1 MSRRGRSTGAAISL
15 FSFQDIITSVTAIM
29 ILLVLIL
36 TLELIS
42 STRQQGVAAEDRRV
56 ASGLRSS
63 VAAMEREV
71 GALRSELVT
80 LQAAAT
86 RSASFS
92 AADVRARERKAAER
106 AATLAEEVTLLESQ
120 LRTASAARRRS
131 EADLVATRSIRPED
145 SAEHVVAMEQRAGEI
160 EAANRAEQER
170 QRQAAT
176 DPRPSTSAASLVFNT
191 PPGELLVPRL
201 VEVSAAGLAT
211 VEPGGGQPR
220 RFRGPGREFDAWLEA
235 LDSSGE
241 YVVVILRPSG
251 VSVYDEVV
259 AAVRQAGVGVGAE
272 LVGEGTAVTLGEG
285 K

>member
-42 STRQQGVAAEDRRV
+42 STRQRGVAVEDRRN
-56 ASGLRSS
+56 ARELRGA
-63 VAAMEREV
+63 VEGMERDV
-71 GALRSELVT
+71 VALRSELEM

-92 AADVRARERKAAER
+92 AAETRERERKAAER
-106 AATLAEEVTLLESQ
+106 ATQLAEEIALLESR
-120 LRTASAARRRS
+120 LRTASADRRRA
-131 EADLVATRSIRPED
+131 ENELILTRSSRPEE
-145 SAEHVVAMEQRAGEI
+145 SADHVASVEKRAAEI

-176 DPRPSTSAASLVFNT
+176 DRAPSAATPSLVFNT

-211 VEPGGGQPR
+211 VEPDGQEPR
-220 RFRGPGREFDAWLEA
+220 RFRRPGRDFDAWLEA
-235 LDSSGE
+235 LDSTGE

-251 VSVYDEVV
+251 VRLYDEVV
-259 AAVRQAGVGVGAE
+259 TAVKKSGVGVGAE
-272 LVGEGTAVTLGEG
+272 LVGEATAVTLGQG
-285 K
+285 T